1 MAQFGVYNNSS
12 SPKMK
17 WYADLSYTRISNS
30 VVRVTLTVTGEIVN
44 HMSSSW
50 IGTGNAITAYA
61 TVNGV
66 SKNSVIKASAASW
79 YGNTNNPRSCSFS
92 FDVPSSA
99 AGTSIPVSYYV
110 SASGYAAPAAVPTQ
124 STSFL
129 TPAMLYVASDLNLTS
144 MVNGAYTDT
153 VHATITPQ
161 HSSFRHKIVYSCNGH
176 TVTHTDVATSDSLQI
191 PPLWIPNNGSA
202 KVTAVCTTYNGS
214 TEIGSDS
221 DYTTAI
227 VPASVVPTISGVS
240 AARIDGTVPAA
251 WGVYVQ
257 GKSAVKLTVTASGAQ
272 GSTIKA
278 YKITG
283 GGYTGSTNPFQT
295 GLLNTAGEITFNVAV
310 TDSRGRSSAAYTFKV
325 NVIAYAS
332 PKISAVLTKRCDSAG
347 ADNDEGTYALCKG
360 TCSTS
365 SVSGKNVITRKLY
378 YRQYGTD
385 AWTQAGTWTSGAA
398 SVIGAGLL
406 SPDRTYEIKYEVADS
421 FTAASPVSRIDLL
434 SSAHYL
440 FDLYEDDDGNQFF
453 ALGKAAET
461 PNLID
466 LAHPVSAPSAAFSSA
481 LKLGGKDVP
490 TIEAGIWTPV
500 LAGSV
505 TYASRSGRYI
515 KVGNLVWI
523 TCDIKLSSKGSTTS
537 ALTITGLPFQ
547 PTANTA
553 LAQSFDYATKTP
565 QVAIAES
572 TNFIRLTHD
581 NNGSWSTMT
590 HASINDDF
598 HALISGCYPCA
609 G

>member
-1 MAQFGVYNNSS
+1 MAQFGAYSNSS
-12 SPKMK
+12 SPKIK

-30 VVRVTLTVTGEIVN
+30 VVRVTVTVTGEIVN
-44 HMSSSW
+44 HVSSSW
-50 IGTGNAITAYA
+50 IGTGNAITVYA

-66 SKNSVIKASAASW
+66 SKSSVIKASSASW

-92 FDVPSSA
+92 FDIASSA
-99 AGTSIPVSYYV
+99 AGTNIPVSYYV

-124 STSFL
+124 STSFA
-129 TPAMLYVASDLNLTS
+129 TPAMLYVASNLSITS
-144 MVNGAYTDT
+144 VVNGSYTDT
-153 VHATITPQ
+153 VYATIKPQ
-161 HSSFRHKIVYSCNGH
+161 YSSFRHTIVYSCNGH
-176 TVTHTDVATSDSLQI
+176 SVTHTNVTTSDSLNI
-191 PPLWIPNNGSA
+191 PPEWIPDDESA

-240 AARIDGTVPAA
+240 AVRIDGTVPAA

-283 GGYTGSTNPFQT
+283 GGYTGSTNPYQT
-295 GLLNTAGEITFNVAV
+295 GLLNTEGDNTFSVIV
-310 TDSRGRSSAAYTFKV
+310 TDSRGRPSEPYSVTI
-325 NVIAYAS
+325 NVIAYAQ
-332 PKISAVLTKRCDSAG
+332 PKISEVITKRCDSAG
-347 ADNDEGTYALCKG
+347 AEKDEGTYALCQG
-360 TCSTS
+360 ICTTYP
-365 SVSGKNVITRKLY
+365 VSGKNVITRKLY

-406 SPDRTYEIKYEVADS
+406 SPDRTYEIKYEVTDS
-421 FTAASPVSRIDLL
+421 FTTASPVSRIDLL

-490 TIEAGIWTPV
+490 TIETGTWTPV
-500 LAGSV
+500 LSGSV

-523 TCDIKLSSKGSTTS
+523 TCDIKLSSKESTTS
-537 ALTITGLPFQ
+537 ALTITGLPFTPQ
-547 PTANTA
+547 ERTA
-553 LAQSFDYATKTP
+553 LVESFDHATQTP
-565 QVAIAES
+565 QVAFAE
-572 TNFIRLTHD
+572 TAGYIRLTYS
-581 NNGSWSTMT
+581 NNGLWYTAT
-590 HASINDDF
+590 HANITDTF
-598 HALISGCYPCA
+598 HVVVSGVYRVA
-609 G
+609 

>member
-30 VVRVTLTVTGEIVN
+30 VVRVTVTVTGEIVN
-44 HMSSSW
+44 HASSSW

-61 TVNGV
+61 TVNGA
-66 SKNSVIKASAASW
+66 SKSSVIKASSASW

-124 STSFL
+124 STSFS
-129 TPAMLYVASDLNLTS
+129 TPALLYVASDLSLTS
-144 MVNGAYTDT
+144 VVNGSYTDT
-153 VHATITPQ
+153 VYATIKPQ
-161 HSSFRHKIVYSCNGH
+161 YSSFRHTIVYSCNGH
-176 TVTHTDVATSDSLQI
+176 SVTHTNVTTSDSLNI
-191 PPLWIPNNGSA
+191 PPEWIPDDESA

-227 VPASVVPTISGVS
+227 VPASVVPTISVVS

-257 GKSAVKLTVTASGAQ
+257 GKSAVKLTVTASGAH

-283 GGYTGSTNPFQT
+283 GGYTGSTNPYQT
-295 GLLNTAGEITFNVAV
+295 GLLNTEGDNTFSVIV
-310 TDSRGRSSAAYTFKV
+310 TDSRGRPSEPYSVTI
-325 NVIAYAS
+325 NVIAYAQ
-332 PKISAVLTKRCDSAG
+332 PKISAVLTKRCDSSG

-360 TCSTS
+360 TFSTS

-385 AWTQAGTWTSGAA
+385 AWTDAVVWTSGETAI
-398 SVIGAGLL
+398 IGAGLL
-406 SPDRTYEIKYEVADS
+406 SPDHAYEIKYEVADS

-440 FDLYEDDDGNQFF
+440 VDIYEDDGGNQFF
-453 ALGKAAET
+453 AIGKAAEK

-466 LAHPVSAPSAAFSSA
+466 LAHPISAPSAAFSSA
-481 LKLGGKDVP
+481 LKLDGKSVP
-490 TIEAGIWTPV
+490 NTEKGTWTPTFSGNV
-500 LAGSV
+500 SV
-505 TYASRSGRYI
+505 CSRSGQYVRI
-515 KVGNLVWI
+515 GVMVWI
-523 TCDIKLSSKGSTTS
+523 NCDITLSSKGTTTS
-537 ALTITGLPFQ
+537 ALLIAGLPFT
-547 PTANTA
+547 PAARCA
-553 LAQSFDYATKTP
+553 LSESFDHGTKVP
-565 QVAIAES
+565 QVALAEKE
-572 TNFIRLTHD
+572 NYIRLTF
-581 NNGSWSTMT
+581 NNEGNWNTMT
-590 HASINDDF
+590 HAYISDNF
-598 HALISGCYPCA
+598 HVIVSGWYQIA
-609 G
+609 